1 MENNELE
8 NEYKTENQSV
18 YSSNKT
24 MIKGFLV
31 CLLVLLMLIPIP
43 FILNLIEERQDN
55 KTKVITEISDKWSGK
70 QTVYGPFVEITY
82 LENVKNQEGKIIQ
95 QQNTK
100 YVSAN
105 DLSVNGTID
114 SQLKSRSIYDAV
126 VYTSKMNFNS
136 KFMSFTEMLKDAEI
150 EQANVVSTKIVFG
163 ISDTKGYENKLIVN
177 SGGKNYPLIVDTRTI
192 VLETLPEPVSAAN
205 EGQDYSRNNK
215 DAKTSPVQFMSQ
227 KIDPT
232 TFDFNQVALNFSM
245 KGSQVLNFIPSA
257 INTKVDLTTN
267 WKDLKYDGN
276 FLPNTDPTQKDGKT
290 NVKWSIYQQN
300 PLQGQIWQDASKF
313 TDYSFGVNFLQ
324 MNDHYDKTYRST
336 KYAILFIGLTFVAFF
351 FIENRNRFNIHLV
364 QYALVGFAI
373 SVNFV
378 LLLSLSE
385 YLGFDLAYFISSGA
399 TILLITFFV
408 YSFLKSFSL
417 TLKITMMLVLLYAFI
432 YSVLQLKEHALL
444 VGSIGLFM
452 IVAILMYYSKNIEW
466 NKSN

>member
-1 MENNELE
+1 MENNDLE
-8 NEYKTENQSV
+8 NEFRTENRSI

-364 QYALVGFAI
+364 QYALVGFSI

-466 NKSN
+466 NKPN

>member
-1 MENNELE
+1 MENNDLE
-8 NEYKTENQSV
+8 NEFRTENRSI

-364 QYALVGFAI
+364 QYALVGFSI

>member
-1 MENNELE
+1 MENNDLE
-8 NEYKTENQSV
+8 NEFRTENRSI

-192 VLETLPEPVSAAN
+192 VLEPVSAAN

>member
-1 MENNELE
+1 
-8 NEYKTENQSV
+8 
-18 YSSNKT
+18 
-24 MIKGFLV
+24 
-31 CLLVLLMLIPIP
+31 
-43 FILNLIEERQDN
+43 
-55 KTKVITEISDKWSGK
+55 
-70 QTVYGPFVEITY
+70 
-82 LENVKNQEGKIIQ
+82 
-95 QQNTK
+95 
-100 YVSAN
+100 
-105 DLSVNGTID
+105 
-114 SQLKSRSIYDAV
+114 
-126 VYTSKMNFNS
+126 
-136 KFMSFTEMLKDAEI
+136 MSFTEMLKDAEI

-290 NVKWSIYQQN
+290 NVKWSSYQQN

-364 QYALVGFAI
+364 QYALVGFSI

>member
-1 MENNELE
+1 MENNDLE
-8 NEYKTENQSV
+8 NEFRTENRSI